1 MEIKQT
7 VAFYHSGSSA
17 EVRTRAPMQHD
28 PIRQPSF
35 GALYTVP
42 EDEEESDEEAGSAV
56 RSPVADPGDWRHS
69 FSDARASTW
78 RHSFSDADAAGAE
91 SKQDPATGPARASG
105 RCDDS
110 ATGSP
115 ASSEETPWSAMP
127 WPAGRL
133 AGGFLEL
140 RGGSRLLRPDRRS
153 KTALCTIQDGILAF
167 RSDPRSGEDDMVLA
181 AMDVKDIVVTVFR
194 NAPRQFVIS
203 SCIDPAFHE
212 RTLFRHTR
220 IHCIASSQEARN
232 KWLAVLHR
240 TGVHL
245 HGEMED
251 GSIRRVRQGV
261 PQAEQ

>member
-1 MEIKQT
+1 
-7 VAFYHSGSSA
+7 
-17 EVRTRAPMQHD
+17 MQHV
-28 PIRQPSF
+28 PVWQPSS

-42 EDEEESDEEAGSAV
+42 EEEEEEAVAAAAGSAAAATD
-56 RSPVADPGDWRHS
+56 PVS
-69 FSDARASTW
+69 EQEDAGT
-78 RHSFSDADAAGAE
+78 GVAE
-91 SKQDPATGPARASG
+91 SKQDLLQDSATGPARASG
-105 RCDDS
+105 RRADPG
-110 ATGSP
+110 AGSP
-115 ASSEETPWSAMP
+115 VSTSATPWSAMP

-140 RGGSRLLRPDRRS
+140 RGGSRPDRRS
-153 KTALCTIQDGILAF
+153 KSALCTIQDGILSF

-181 AMDVKDIVVTVFR
+181 AMNVEGIVVTVFR

-203 SCIDPAFHE
+203 SCLDPAFHE

-220 IHCIASSQEARN
+220 IHCMASSQQARN

>member
-1 MEIKQT
+1 
-7 VAFYHSGSSA
+7 
-17 EVRTRAPMQHD
+17 MQHV
-28 PIRQPSF
+28 PVWQPSS

-42 EDEEESDEEAGSAV
+42 EEEEEAAAAAAV
-56 RSPVADPGDWRHS
+56 GTAAQSPATTDPVSEDAGTGVAEAKQGLLQ
-69 FSDARASTW
+69 
-78 RHSFSDADAAGAE
+78 E
-91 SKQDPATGPARASG
+91 SATGPARASG
-105 RCDDS
+105 RRADPGAGSLVSMS
-110 ATGSP
+110 A
-115 ASSEETPWSAMP
+115 TPWSAMP

-140 RGGSRLLRPDRRS
+140 RGGSRPDRRS
-153 KTALCTIQDGILAF
+153 KSALCTIQDGMLSF
-167 RSDPRSGEDDMVLA
+167 WSDPRSGEDDMVLA
-181 AMDVKDIVVTVFR
+181 AMNVKGIVVTVFR

-203 SCIDPAFHE
+203 SCLDPAFHE

-220 IHCIASSQEARN
+220 IHCMASSQQARN

>member
-69 FSDARASTW
+69 FSDA
-78 RHSFSDADAAGAE
+78 AGEE

-105 RCDDS
+105 RRDDS

-153 KTALCTIQDGILAF
+153 KSALCTIQDGILAF
-167 RSDPRSGEDDMVLA
+167 LSDPRPGEDNMVLA

-220 IHCIASSQEARN
+220 IHCMASSQEARN

>member
-1 MEIKQT
+1 M
-7 VAFYHSGSSA
+7 
-17 EVRTRAPMQHD
+17 PHD
-28 PIRQPSF
+28 PIRQPHF

-42 EDEEESDEEAGSAV
+42 EEDEAAEEEAGSAA
-56 RSPVADPGDWRHS
+56 RGDWRHS
-69 FSDARASTW
+69 FSDA
-78 RHSFSDADAAGAE
+78 AGAQ

-140 RGGSRLLRPDRRS
+140 RGGSRPDRQS
-153 KTALCTIQDGILAF
+153 KSALCTLQDGILAF
-167 RSDPRSGEDDMVLA
+167 RSDPRTGEDAMLLA
-181 AMDVKDIVVTVFR
+181 AMMVKDVVVTVFR
-194 NAPRQFVIS
+194 DAPRQFVIS
-203 SCIDPAFHE
+203 SCLDPAFHE

-220 IHCIASSQEARN
+220 IHCMASSQEARN

-240 TGVHL
+240 AGVHL

-261 PQAEQ
+261 PQAV

>member
-1 MEIKQT
+1 
-7 VAFYHSGSSA
+7 
-17 EVRTRAPMQHD
+17 MQHD
-28 PIRQPSF
+28 PIRQSSC
-35 GALYTVP
+35 GALYTVQ

-69 FSDARASTW
+69 FSDAGT
-78 RHSFSDADAAGAE
+78 GAE
-91 SKQDPATGPARASG
+91 SKQEAAAGPAGAAGRRADSG
-105 RCDDS
+105 
-110 ATGSP
+110 AGSP
-115 ASSEETPWSAMP
+115 ASSSETPWSATP

-140 RGGSRLLRPDRRS
+140 RGGSRSERRRKS
-153 KTALCTIQDGILAF
+153 ALCTIQDGILSF
-167 RSDPRSGEDDMVLA
+167 RSDPRCGEDDVLLA
-181 AMDVKDIVVTVFR
+181 AMNVKDIVVTVFR
-194 NAPRQFVIS
+194 DAPRQFVIS
-203 SCIDPAFHE
+203 SCLDPAFHE

-220 IHCIASSQEARN
+220 IHCMASSQEARN

-261 PQAEQ
+261 PQAQQ

>member
-1 MEIKQT
+1 
-7 VAFYHSGSSA
+7 
-17 EVRTRAPMQHD
+17 MQRD
-28 PIRQPSF
+28 PIRQPSV

-42 EDEEESDEEAGSAV
+42 EEEQEAEVEAEAAAGSAA
-56 RSPVADPGDWRHS
+56 RSPITEPGDWR
-69 FSDARASTW
+69 DA
-78 RHSFSDADAAGAE
+78 
-91 SKQDPATGPARASG
+91 ATGPARASG
-105 RCDDS
+105 RGADS
-110 ATGSP
+110 GAGSP
-115 ASSEETPWSAMP
+115 ASSSETPWSATP

-140 RGGSRLLRPDRRS
+140 RGGSRPDRQS
-153 KTALCTIQDGILAF
+153 KSALCTLQDGILSF
-167 RSDPRSGEDDMVLA
+167 RSDPRTGEDAMLLV
-181 AMDVKDIVVTVFR
+181 AMDVKDVVVTVFR
-194 NAPRQFVIS
+194 DAPRQFVIS
-203 SCIDPAFHE
+203 SCLDPAFHE

-220 IHCIASSQEARN
+220 IHCMASSQEARN

>member
-1 MEIKQT
+1 
-7 VAFYHSGSSA
+7 
-17 EVRTRAPMQHD
+17 MQHD

-42 EDEEESDEEAGSAV
+42 EEEEAAAEEAGSAA
-56 RSPVADPGDWRHS
+56 RSPGTDLLQDPGDWRHS
-69 FSDARASTW
+69 FSDAGT
-78 RHSFSDADAAGAE
+78 GAE
-91 SKQDPATGPARASG
+91 SKQEAAAGPAGAAGRRADSG
-105 RCDDS
+105 
-110 ATGSP
+110 AGSP
-115 ASSEETPWSAMP
+115 ASSSETPWSAVP

-140 RGGSRLLRPDRRS
+140 RGGSRPDRQS
-153 KTALCTIQDGILAF
+153 KSALCTIQDGILSF
-167 RSDPRSGEDDMVLA
+167 RSDPRTGEDDMVLA

-220 IHCIASSQEARN
+220 IHCMASSQEARN

-261 PQAEQ
+261 PQAV

>member
-1 MEIKQT
+1 
-7 VAFYHSGSSA
+7 
-17 EVRTRAPMQHD
+17 MQRD
-28 PIRQPSF
+28 PIRQPSV

-42 EDEEESDEEAGSAV
+42 EEEQEAEVEAEAAAGSAA
-56 RSPVADPGDWRHS
+56 RSPITEPGDWR
-69 FSDARASTW
+69 DA
-78 RHSFSDADAAGAE
+78 
-91 SKQDPATGPARASG
+91 ATGPARASG
-105 RCDDS
+105 RGADS
-110 ATGSP
+110 GAGSP
-115 ASSEETPWSAMP
+115 ASSSETPWSATP

-140 RGGSRLLRPDRRS
+140 RGGSRPDRRS
-153 KTALCTIQDGILAF
+153 KSALCTIQDGILSF

-181 AMDVKDIVVTVFR
+181 AMNVKGIVVTVFR

-203 SCIDPAFHE
+203 SCLDPAFHE

-220 IHCIASSQEARN
+220 IHCMASSQEARN

-240 TGVHL
+240 AGVHL

>member
-1 MEIKQT
+1 
-7 VAFYHSGSSA
+7 
-17 EVRTRAPMQHD
+17 MQHD
-28 PIRQPSF
+28 PIRQSSF

-69 FSDARASTW
+69 FSDASASTR
-78 RHSFSDADAAGAE
+78 RHSFSDAAGAQ

-140 RGGSRLLRPDRRS
+140 RGGSRRDRRS
-153 KTALCTIQDGILAF
+153 KSALCTIQDGILSF
-167 RSDPRSGEDDMVLA
+167 RSDPRAGEDAVVLA
-181 AMDVKDIVVTVFR
+181 AMNVKGIVVTVFR

-203 SCIDPAFHE
+203 SCLDPAFHE
-212 RTLFRHTR
+212 RTLFKHTR
-220 IHCIASSQEARN
+220 IHCMASSQEARN

-240 TGVHL
+240 AGVHL

-251 GSIRRVRQGV
+251 GSIKRVRQGV
-261 PQAEQ
+261 PQAV

>member
-1 MEIKQT
+1 
-7 VAFYHSGSSA
+7 
-17 EVRTRAPMQHD
+17 MQHV
-28 PIRQPSF
+28 PVWQPSF

-42 EDEEESDEEAGSAV
+42 EEEEEAASVAAVGSAE
-56 RSPVADPGDWRHS
+56 RCAAQSPDTADTDPISEDAGTVTGTGVAE
-69 FSDARASTW
+69 A
-78 RHSFSDADAAGAE
+78 
-91 SKQDPATGPARASG
+91 KQDLLRDSATGPARASG
-105 RCDDS
+105 RRADS
-110 ATGSP
+110 GAGSP
-115 ASSEETPWSAMP
+115 ASSSETPWSATP

-140 RGGSRLLRPDRRS
+140 RGGSRPDRRS
-153 KTALCTIQDGILAF
+153 KSALCTIQDGILSF
-167 RSDPRSGEDDMVLA
+167 RSDPRTGEDAMLLA
-181 AMDVKDIVVTVFR
+181 AMNVKGIVVTVFR

-203 SCIDPAFHE
+203 SCLDPAFHE

-220 IHCIASSQEARN
+220 IHCMASSQEARN

-261 PQAEQ
+261 PQAQQ

>member
-1 MEIKQT
+1 
-7 VAFYHSGSSA
+7 
-17 EVRTRAPMQHD
+17 MQHD
-28 PIRQPSF
+28 PIRQSSC

-69 FSDARASTW
+69 FSDA
-78 RHSFSDADAAGAE
+78 AGAQ

-140 RGGSRLLRPDRRS
+140 RGGSRPDRQS
-153 KTALCTIQDGILAF
+153 KSALCTLQDGILAF
-167 RSDPRSGEDDMVLA
+167 RSDPRTGEDAVLLA
-181 AMDVKDIVVTVFR
+181 AMDVKGIVVTVFR

>member
-1 MEIKQT
+1 
-7 VAFYHSGSSA
+7 
-17 EVRTRAPMQHD
+17 MQHV
-28 PIRQPSF
+28 PVWQPSS

-42 EDEEESDEEAGSAV
+42 EEEEGSAAAATD
-56 RSPVADPGDWRHS
+56 PVS
-69 FSDARASTW
+69 EDAGT
-78 RHSFSDADAAGAE
+78 GVAE
-91 SKQDPATGPARASG
+91 AKQDLLQDSATGPARASG
-105 RCDDS
+105 RRADS
-110 ATGSP
+110 GAGSP
-115 ASSEETPWSAMP
+115 ASSAATPSSAMP

-133 AGGFLEL
+133 AGGFLTL
-140 RGGSRLLRPDRRS
+140 RGGLRLGRRS
-153 KTALCTIQDGILAF
+153 KSALCTIQDGILSF

-181 AMDVKDIVVTVFR
+181 AMNVKGIVVTVFR

-203 SCIDPAFHE
+203 SCLDPAFHE

-220 IHCIASSQEARN
+220 IHCMASSQEARN